1 MIPPSPGPAID
12 PSDTKR
18 RSSPVPVLAQLIG
31 NTSVMIPVFVAIV
44 ILAPIAWTTR
54 AKSKKANE
62 WLNPHNKEPMVKIN
76 ICRDERT

>member
-12 PSDTKR
+12 PSDTKAPIIPSAR
-18 RSSPVPVLAQLIG
+18 PRSLIG

-54 AKSKKANE
+54 ARAKTNE
-62 WLNPHNKEPMVKIN
+62 WLNPHNKEPMVKST
-76 ICRDERT
+76 CRDERP